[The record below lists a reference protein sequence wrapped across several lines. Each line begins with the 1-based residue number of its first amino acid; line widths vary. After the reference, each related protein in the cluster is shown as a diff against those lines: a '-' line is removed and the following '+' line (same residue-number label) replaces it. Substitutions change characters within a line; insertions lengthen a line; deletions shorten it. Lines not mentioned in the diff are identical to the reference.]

1 MVNSINSVST
11 YEKTNFEYEKKTHEK
26 SKTDSQKN
34 DTGVIADIG
43 NSPEKSA
50 TYRKPVRK
58 MDSKEI
64 DRIWKEAQR
73 ASESLRSLVEK
84 LIRKQTEESDVFNVK
99 VTVIVEGENITE
111 AGNTFFDDEEW
122 GVAAVSSRIV
132 DFAKSLAGGDKSKIS
147 VLRDAIEQGFKAAE
161 EAFGGELPEISKKT
175 YDEVMKQL
183 DNWEQ
188 EE

>member
-1 MVNSINSVST
+1 MVNSINSVNT
-11 YEKTNFEYEKKTHEK
+11 YEKMNFEYEKKTHEK
-26 SKTDSQKN
+26 SRTDSQKN

-43 NSPEKSA
+43 SSPEKNA

-58 MDSKEI
+58 IDSKEI
-64 DRIWKEAQR
+64 DRLWEEAQR

-84 LIRKQTEESDVFNVK
+84 LIRGQTEQSESFSVK
-99 VTVIVEGENITE
+99 VAVIVEGENNTE
-111 AGNTFFDDEEW
+111 TENTFFDDEEW
-122 GVAAVSSRIV
+122 GVASVSTRIV
-132 DFAKSLAGGDKSKIS
+132 DFAKNLAGGDKSKIS

-175 YDEVMKQL
+175 YDEVIKQL
-183 DNWEQ
+183 DNWEK